1 MVAPRGQAS
10 TRLVASRESPAD
22 RGRPAPARIG
32 GRILQ
37 ELSEERR
44 NGLDSSRRR
53 ARSRNHR
60 PHGHGPGG
68 DAPRP
73 QRVRSG
79 HHHGSRQGQGDGT
92 VVDARV
98 VTARGTVEAVDKEKK
113 TVTLKGPKRSLTL
126 EIRDPA
132 KLEAIKVGDPVIAKY
147 YEALVVRVVKPGE
160 GTPASA
166 RRARGRRRSRAR
178 RPRA

>member
-1 MVAPRGQAS
+1 MVRTVLVVALAVGITAPTATVQAE
-10 TRLVASRESPAD
+10 TRP
-22 RGRPAPARIG
+22 
-32 GRILQ
+32 
-37 ELSEERR
+37 
-44 NGLDSSRRR
+44 
-53 ARSRNHR
+53 
-60 PHGHGPGG
+60 GPNVF
-68 DAPRP
+68 A
-73 QRVRSG
+73 QATTTEAAKAK
-79 HHHGSRQGQGDGT
+79 GDGT

-160 GTPASA
+160 GTPGVSAQSA
-166 RRARGRRRSRAR
+166 RATSKPGETPA
-178 RPRA
+178 A